1 MAKKN
6 YSKMS
11 TENVKKE
18 DIKESLDPIAKAVE
32 AAEVAETVEEAVVEE
47 TVKEPENKVQI
58 GVVCNC
64 VKLNVRNNPHPN
76 AHIELTI
83 DNGTEVEVTGEE
95 GDFYSVRKGTV
106 SEGFTGWCM
115 KKFIKVKE

>member
-18 DIKESLDPIAKAVE
+18 DIKESLDPIAEAVE
-32 AAEVAETVEEAVVEE
+32 AAEPVVEE
-47 TVKEPENKVQI
+47 TAVEPKKEPKKKVKI

-76 AHIELTI
+76 AHVELTI
-83 DNGTEVEVTGEE
+83 DNGTEVEIVGSE
-95 GDFYSVRKGTV
+95 GDFYSVRKGTTT
-106 SEGFTGWCM
+106 EGFHGWCM

>member
-18 DIKESLDPIAKAVE
+18 DIQESLDPVVETVE
-32 AAEVAETVEEAVVEE
+32 AAEPVVEAVAEAP
-47 TVKEPENKVQI
+47 KEPEKKVKI
-58 GVVCNC
+58 GVVCDC
-64 VKLNVRNNPHPN
+64 VKLNVRTNPHPN

-83 DNGTEVEVTGEE
+83 NKGTEVEIVGEE
-95 GDFYSVRKGTV
+95 GDFYSIRKGTTT
-106 SEGFTGWCM
+106 EGFNGWCM
-115 KKFIKVKE
+115 KKFIKIKH

>member
-1 MAKKN
+1 MSKRN

-18 DIKESLDPIAKAVE
+18 DIQESLDPIV
-32 AAEVAETVEEAVVEE
+32 ETVEEAVTEPVEE
-47 TVKEPENKVQI
+47 TVVEQPKEPEKKVKI
-58 GVVCNC
+58 GVVCDC
-64 VKLNVRNNPHPN
+64 VKLNVRSNPHLN

-83 DNGTEVEVTGEE
+83 DKGTEVEIVGEE

-106 SEGFTGWCM
+106 TEGFNGWCM
-115 KKFIKVKE
+115 KKFIKIKH

>member
-18 DIKESLDPIAKAVE
+18 DIKESLDPIAEAVE
-32 AAEVAETVEEAVVEE
+32 AAEPIAEVVEQP
-47 TVKEPENKVQI
+47 KEPEKKVKI
-58 GVVCNC
+58 GVVCDC

-76 AHIELTI
+76 AHIELVI
-83 DNGTEVEVTGEE
+83 DKGTEVEVTGEE

>member
-18 DIKESLDPIAKAVE
+18 DIKESLDPIAEAVE
-32 AAEVAETVEEAVVEE
+32 AAEPVEE
-47 TVKEPENKVQI
+47 TAVEPKKELEKKVKI
-58 GVVCNC
+58 GVVCDC

-83 DNGTEVEVTGEE
+83 DKGTEVEIVGSE
-95 GDFYSVRKGTV
+95 GDFYRVRKGTTT
-106 SEGFTGWCM
+106 EGFNGWCM
-115 KKFIKVKE
+115 KKYIKVKQ